1 MGRRPNDWRKL
12 IADHEGDFGWVDVT
26 PPRMLGGTPG
36 DIVDP
41 FRKIR
46 RMGFDEAIFRIDGQS
61 QSQSQSHKQI
71 MEPLEPF
78 QAFAIPEL
86 RPVREL
92 AVYPPRDMR

>member
-1 MGRRPNDWRKL
+1 MD
-12 IADHEGDFGWVDVT
+12 DT
-26 PPRMLGGTPG
+26 PPRMLDGTPG

-46 RMGFDEAIFRIDGQS
+46 RMGFDEAIFRIDG
-61 QSQSQSHKQI
+61 QSQSHKQI